1 MQVRLPQGNLWKV
14 ILIACV
20 APILV
25 FAYSGGP
32 PDAHTGGFGE
42 PTCTECHRS
51 SANTSGGSVVIQL
64 PASYTNGATYLI
76 TVRITD
82 ATARRWG
89 FQLSARTA
97 DGKQAGTLTPGSD
110 RFSQIANAAVSG
122 PLSNPSV
129 QYIEHT
135 SIGTRSGLTGPINF
149 TFNWTAPDVSRGAVI
164 FNAAANA
171 ANNNF
176 TNDPGDHIYT
186 TEARLN
192 PEASVGPAPSVAANG
207 TVNNASFAAGT
218 NPLAPGTI
226 AAIFGTNL
234 NDGSSNPSQ
243 AGFGPDG
250 KLPTSLGGASV
261 TFNGVPAPVFSS
273 FAGQLNVMIPF
284 EMAGVTQASV
294 VVTANGQA
302 SAPQTVPLGPL
313 SPGIFSVTSDG
324 KGQGAVQIA
333 NTTIFAAPTGS
344 IAGAQTRPARPGEFL
359 TIYCTGLGDV
369 SNKPATG
376 APAGGSPLSAT
387 VSTPQV
393 TIGGIAAS
401 NVTFSGLAPGFVG
414 LYQVNVQIPAAAPAR
429 NAVALEFT
437 IGGVKSNTV
446 TIAVGP

>member
-1 MQVRLPQGNLWKV
+1 MSA
-14 ILIACV
+14 LIM
-20 APILV
+20 PILV
-25 FAYSGGP
+25 FAYSAGP

-42 PTCTECHRS
+42 PTCTECHGTR
-51 SANTSGGSVVIQL
+51 ANTNPGSVVIQL
-64 PASYTNGATYLI
+64 PASYTSGATYSI

-97 DGKQAGTLTPGSD
+97 DGRQAGTLSPGSD
-110 RFSQIANAAVSG
+110 RFTQIANAAVSG

-135 SIGTRSGLTGPINF
+135 STGTRAGLVGPINF
-149 TFNWTAPDVSRGAVI
+149 TFNWTAPDVSRGTVI

-176 TNDPGDHIYT
+176 AHDPGDHIYT
-186 TEARLN
+186 TEARLD
-192 PEASVGPAPSVAANG
+192 PAASSGPAPAVAANG

-226 AAIFGTNL
+226 AAIFGINL

-250 KLPTSLGGASV
+250 KLPNSLGGASV

-273 FAGQLNVMIPF
+273 FAGQLNVMVPF

-302 SAPQTVPLGPL
+302 SAPQTVPIGPL
-313 SPGIFSVTSDG
+313 SPGIFSVASDG

-344 IAGAQTRPARPGEFL
+344 IAGVQARPARPGEFL

-369 SNKPATG
+369 SDKPATG
-376 APAGGSPLSAT
+376 APAGSNPLSAT
-387 VSTPQV
+387 VATPQV
-393 TIGGIAAS
+393 TIGGIPATVS
-401 NVTFSGLAPGFVG
+401 FSGLAPGFVG
-414 LYQVNVQIPAAAPAR
+414 LYQINAQVPAAVPAGDT
-429 NAVALEFT
+429 VALEFT
-437 IGGVKSNTV
+437 IGGIKSNPV